1 MEGKSYLDLLPPEI
15 GARINRLLK
24 ANPTFAMIMDLPY
37 EVRQYV
43 VVQMPYPDVLRFCA
57 TSKESKK
64 VCDDDFFWKL
74 KVAHDFPKKASEGY
88 EGMWREKY
96 KEYWQEISEKLFDCA
111 KDGHLKCVDSLL
123 QFGIDPNIQD
133 EIRRTALYLAS
144 SRGHTDIV
152 RVLLD
157 HDANPDLQDW
167 KQDSVLITA
176 SWLGHADIVKL
187 LLDHDAD
194 PDHQDMFE
202 NTALMEASRKGYV
215 NIVRLLLKQGA
226 DPDIQNI
233 DGKTALDL
241 ASEMGNTDIV
251 ELLSSTS

>member
-1 MEGKSYLDLLPPEI
+1 MEAESHLSGDTRARLD
-15 GARINRLLK
+15 RILEE
-24 ANPTFAMIMDLPY
+24 NPTVDMLKELPS
-37 EVRQYV
+37 EMQMYV
-43 VVQMPYPDVLRFCA
+43 AVQMRYPDVVRFCA
-57 TSKESKK
+57 TSTEAKR
-64 VCDDDFFWKL
+64 VCNTDYFWKL
-74 KVAHDFPKKASEGY
+74 KMEHDFPKKAVGPEGKR
-88 EGMWREKY
+88 RETY
-96 KEYWQEISEKLFDCA
+96 KKYWQDAQEKLVECA
-111 KDGHLKCVDSLL
+111 KRGHAECIESSIQL
-123 QFGIDPNIQD
+123 GIDLNFQD
-133 EIRRTALYLAS
+133 ETRRTALYLAS

-194 PDHQDMFE
+194 SDHQDMFG

-215 NIVRLLLKQGA
+215 NIVRLLLEQGA
-226 DPDIQNI
+226 VSNLQNS

-241 ASEMGNTDIV
+241 ASEMGYTDIV